1 MASVE
6 AAETL
11 GAAVF
16 ATQTSFLADFRRRIV
31 CEAAPLQGKLPGTP
45 VVPGGCPIYQ
55 SVLNVARRYL
65 QTRCEEGSELEL
77 HVQAAFAH

>member
-1 MASVE
+1 MKPQKRSALLRSRLKLLFWRILE
-6 AAETL
+6 DE
-11 GAAVF
+11 
-16 ATQTSFLADFRRRIV
+16 SFVKPRRYR
-31 CEAAPLQGKLPGTP
+31 GSYPGTP
-45 VVPGGCPIYQ
+45 VVPGGRPIYQ